1 MGWVIM
7 SEKTESVEDKNP
19 DTYVKRAEN
28 QLSKRNIQEAIKEI
42 NVAITYCEPKKR
54 PHYEYEKAKIL
65 FAADH
70 NAECV
75 NLMLQQIKY
84 FYNFF
89 ESTKFVKVIELLIK
103 AGNYSNN
110 EIKAILSEKSIPT
123 VAVDTNHPNLEQY
136 FLTRANQ
143 EQGKNRIANSI
154 KAIEVAITYCD
165 NKKDMHYVLNE
176 KVKILCYAKRFN
188 ECNQLIQEHLVDFY
202 YNLNV
207 YNFRDLLAILIK
219 TKDDSKTDVKNIL
232 ISQNI
237 PWVLLNEMGSKILS
251 YDYLKNKSDEYA
263 QSENYE
269 VALQYC
275 ELCIK
280 VQPNHSHPFILQGY
294 CYYKTEKYDE
304 SLSCYDKALK
314 QFPEIIQQVIVKGEN
329 GYFEKG
335 LADFEKFVISNS
347 RVKSNFYKDSIL
359 NPEIRFYL
367 NNKSRVLIVLN
378 RFTEAENCLVSAIKL
393 GKNKTNPDAEANY
406 ILGNLYDI
414 TNRFIS
420 AHYSYKR
427 ASSINEKYTIPLNKK
442 RKKKLLYFRL
452 LIVLC
457 LSAITVGTIMGYE
470 YYGEMTD
477 GENAEQAM
485 QEIDGVTEAIQKDD
499 PTEKKETI
507 YEHREIIPHETI
519 EQGTDTLPIGESEVV
534 QIGVDGSDLVTY
546 RITYEANGRF
556 ESNKEIN
563 RENESQPVT
572 EIINIGTSSTAKQIG
587 SRSPDIYSAINEN
600 QSGVGTDIQRN
611 DNDLTKLDGIPIHSS
626 NLAFEN
632 SLGTYRY
639 IKDNDST
646 AKHDIQFTLTL
657 FNDDTYVLTSTH
669 LDNFID
675 NYSNSFPGEITIGY
689 TSGFV
694 VDGNFEVSTKMAV
707 EFSSVDNYL
716 NKIQSK
722 ITQKI
727 NGNYYEDGILIQG
740 YLQSLNDMI
749 TIIEANEDTITL
761 NYGGM
766 NRITL
771 LRVPDEYQYGFKEI
785 IKEYDGVYQ

>member
-1 MGWVIM
+1 
-7 SEKTESVEDKNP
+7 
-19 DTYVKRAEN
+19 
-28 QLSKRNIQEAIKEI
+28 
-42 NVAITYCEPKKR
+42 
-54 PHYEYEKAKIL
+54 
-65 FAADH
+65 
-70 NAECV
+70 
-75 NLMLQQIKY
+75 
-84 FYNFF
+84 
-89 ESTKFVKVIELLIK
+89 
-103 AGNYSNN
+103 
-110 EIKAILSEKSIPT
+110 
-123 VAVDTNHPNLEQY
+123 
-136 FLTRANQ
+136 
-143 EQGKNRIANSI
+143 
-154 KAIEVAITYCD
+154 
-165 NKKDMHYVLNE
+165 
-176 KVKILCYAKRFN
+176 
-188 ECNQLIQEHLVDFY
+188 
-202 YNLNV
+202 
-207 YNFRDLLAILIK
+207 
-219 TKDDSKTDVKNIL
+219 
-232 ISQNI
+232 
-237 PWVLLNEMGSKILS
+237 
-251 YDYLKNKSDEYA
+251 
-263 QSENYE
+263 
-269 VALQYC
+269 
-275 ELCIK
+275 
-280 VQPNHSHPFILQGY
+280 
-294 CYYKTEKYDE
+294 
-304 SLSCYDKALK
+304 
-314 QFPEIIQQVIVKGEN
+314 
-329 GYFEKG
+329 
-335 LADFEKFVISNS
+335 
-347 RVKSNFYKDSIL
+347 
-359 NPEIRFYL
+359 
-367 NNKSRVLIVLN
+367 
-378 RFTEAENCLVSAIKL
+378 
-393 GKNKTNPDAEANY
+393 
-406 ILGNLYDI
+406 
-414 TNRFIS
+414 
-420 AHYSYKR
+420 
-427 ASSINEKYTIPLNKK
+427 
-442 RKKKLLYFRL
+442 
-452 LIVLC
+452 
-457 LSAITVGTIMGYE
+457 MGYE

-657 FNDDTYVLTSTH
+657 FNDNTYVLTSTH